1 MMIPPKLAFE
11 VHTVPSIRTRMA
23 QDIVP
28 IDGHSGWLTKMGY
41 LPGSEEGAAMEVIAG
56 QERRN
61 ALAPISHSIDV
72 FTQVASDLMIK
83 AILLRQ
89 EKSIEDTS
97 SLIPIDALML
107 ANMAVTRSVI
117 AQLLD
122 FGILK
127 ISGYSVEG
135 TFE

>member
-1 MMIPPKLAFE
+1 MSPKTSFE
-11 VHTVPSIRTRMA
+11 VHTVPSIRTRIA

-28 IDGHSGWLTKMGY
+28 SDGYHDQFLKMGY
-41 LPGSEEGAAMEVIAG
+41 LPGSEEGAAMEVIAA

-61 ALAPISHSIDV
+61 ALAPISNSIDV
-72 FTQVASDLMIK
+72 FTAVASDLMIK

-89 EKSIEDTS
+89 EKSIDDTS
-97 SLIPIDALML
+97 STIPVDALML

-122 FGILK
+122 FGILT